1 MLETYVTNLKKS
13 YLKPFI
19 IFLMILIV
27 IFNSVMIYST
37 NIWNDIPIYLCIT
50 YAIWMLFNLIIFKQ
64 DSFDNI
70 KVSKASAI
78 RYLIIN
84 VISGYL
90 QPIAVASCYLIGI
103 VFTPWNG
110 MIYWL
115 NIIGAIL
122 LSVVAIFIFSIN
134 EFHIVVDKA
143 KTSLNLLAIL
153 IKLASLGWLAY
164 LAMTVPTTAEENSFI
179 WVSILFLLCI
189 DLLIVR
195 SFLNYALFTDELRNG
210 PPKMD
215 FHDNDEEFEEKG
227 ES

>member
-1 MLETYVTNLKKS
+1 MLETYATNLKKS

-19 IFLMILIV
+19 IFLIILI
-27 IFNSVMIYST
+27 ILFNSVMIYST
-37 NIWNDIPIYLCIT
+37 NIWNDIPIYLYIT
-50 YAIWMLFNLIIFKQ
+50 YAIWMVFNLIIFKQ

-70 KVSKASAI
+70 KVSKASVI

-103 VFTPWNG
+103 VFTPWSG
-110 MIYWL
+110 IIYWM
-115 NIIGAIL
+115 NIIGAVL
-122 LSVVAIFIFSIN
+122 LSVVAISIFSIN
-134 EFHIVVDKA
+134 EFHIVVDEA

-189 DLLIVR
+189 DLLILR
-195 SFLNYALFTDELRNG
+195 SFLNYALFMDELRNG
-210 PPKMD
+210 PYKM
-215 FHDNDEEFEEKG
+215 
-227 ES
+227 ESHQSNVQ

>member
-27 IFNSVMIYST
+27 IFNAVMIYST
-37 NIWNDIPIYLCIT
+37 NIWNDIPIYLYIT

-110 MIYWL
+110 IIYWM
-115 NIIGAIL
+115 NIIGAVL
-122 LSVVAIFIFSIN
+122 LSVLAIFIFSIN

-143 KTSLNLLAIL
+143 KTSLNMLAIL

-189 DLLIVR
+189 DLLIIR

-215 FHDNDEEFEEKG
+215 FDDNDEEFEEKG
-227 ES
+227 EC

>member
-1 MLETYVTNLKKS
+1 MLETYITNLKKS

-19 IFLMILIV
+19 IFLMILI
-27 IFNSVMIYST
+27 ILFNSLMVYFT
-37 NIWNDIPIYLCIT
+37 NIWNKIPIYLYIT
-50 YAIWMLFNLIIFKQ
+50 YAIWLLFNFIIFKQ
-64 DSFDNI
+64 DSFDNV
-70 KVSKASAI
+70 KVNKISAT
-78 RYLIIN
+78 RYLIVN
-84 VISGYL
+84 VISGYI

-110 MIYWL
+110 IIYWL
-115 NIIGAIL
+115 NIIGAVL

-134 EFHIVVDKA
+134 EFHIVVEKA

-153 IKLASLGWLAY
+153 IKLVSLGWLAY
-164 LAMTVPTTAEENSFI
+164 LAMTVPITAEENSFI

-189 DLLIVR
+189 DLLILR

-215 FHDNDEEFEEKG
+215 YKDNDEEFEEKG

>member
-1 MLETYVTNLKKS
+1 MLETYATNLKKS

-27 IFNSVMIYST
+27 LFNSVMIYST
-37 NIWNDIPIYLCIT
+37 NIWNDIPIYLYIT

-110 MIYWL
+110 IIYWM
-115 NIIGAIL
+115 NIIGAVL
-122 LSVVAIFIFSIN
+122 LSVVAISIFSLN
-134 EFHIVVDKA
+134 EFHLIVDKA

-164 LAMTVPTTAEENSFI
+164 LAITVPTTAEENSFI

-189 DLLIVR
+189 DLLVLR
-195 SFLNYALFTDELRNG
+195 SFFNYALVIRTLNG
-210 PPKMD
+210 D
-215 FHDNDEEFEEKG
+215 FEE
-227 ES
+227 SSDN

>member
-1 MLETYVTNLKKS
+1 MIETMIETYVTNLKKS

-37 NIWNDIPIYLCIT
+37 NIWNDIPNYLYIT
-50 YAIWMLFNLIIFKQ
+50 YAIWMIFNLIIFKQ

-78 RYLIIN
+78 RYLTIN

-103 VFTPWNG
+103 VFTPWSG
-110 MIYWL
+110 IIYWM
-115 NIIGAIL
+115 NIIGAVL
-122 LSVVAIFIFSIN
+122 LSVVAISIFSIN
-134 EFHIVVDKA
+134 EFHIVVDEA

-189 DLLIVR
+189 DLLILR
-195 SFLNYALFTDELRNG
+195 SFLNYALFMDELRNG
-210 PPKMD
+210 PYKM
-215 FHDNDEEFEEKG
+215 
-227 ES
+227 ESHQSNVQ

>member
-1 MLETYVTNLKKS
+1 
-13 YLKPFI
+13 
-19 IFLMILIV
+19 MILI
-27 IFNSVMIYST
+27 ILFNSLMIYFA
-37 NIWNDIPIYLCIT
+37 NIWNKIPIYLYIT
-50 YAIWMLFNLIIFKQ
+50 YAIWLLFNFIIFKQ
-64 DSFDNI
+64 DSFDNV
-70 KVSKASAI
+70 KVNKISAT
-78 RYLIIN
+78 RYLIVN
-84 VISGYL
+84 VISGYI

-110 MIYWL
+110 IIYWL
-115 NIIGAIL
+115 NIIGAVL

-134 EFHIVVDKA
+134 EFHIVVEKA

-153 IKLASLGWLAY
+153 IKLVSLGWLAY
-164 LAMTVPTTAEENSFI
+164 LAMTVPITAEENSFI

-189 DLLIVR
+189 DLLILR

-215 FHDNDEEFEEKG
+215 YKDNDEEFEEKG

>member
-227 ES
+227 EC

>member
-1 MLETYVTNLKKS
+1 MIETYVTNLKKS

-37 NIWNDIPIYLCIT
+37 NIWNDIPNYLYIT
-50 YAIWMLFNLIIFKQ
+50 YAIWMIFNLIIFKQ

-78 RYLIIN
+78 RYLTIN

-103 VFTPWNG
+103 VFTPWSG
-110 MIYWL
+110 IIYWM
-115 NIIGAIL
+115 NIIGAVL
-122 LSVVAIFIFSIN
+122 LSVVAISIFSIN
-134 EFHIVVDKA
+134 EFHIVVDEA

-189 DLLIVR
+189 DLLILR
-195 SFLNYALFTDELRNG
+195 SFLNYALFMDELRNG
-210 PPKMD
+210 PYKM
-215 FHDNDEEFEEKG
+215 
-227 ES
+227 ESHQSNVQ

>member
-1 MLETYVTNLKKS
+1 MLETYITNLKKS

-19 IFLMILIV
+19 IFLMILI
-27 IFNSVMIYST
+27 ILFNSLMIYFT
-37 NIWNDIPIYLCIT
+37 NIWNKIPIYLYIT
-50 YAIWMLFNLIIFKQ
+50 YAIWLLFNFIIFKQ
-64 DSFDNI
+64 DSFDNV
-70 KVSKASAI
+70 KVNKISAT
-78 RYLIIN
+78 RYLIVN
-84 VISGYL
+84 VISGYI

-110 MIYWL
+110 IIYWL
-115 NIIGAIL
+115 NIIGAVL

-134 EFHIVVDKA
+134 EFHIVVEKA

-153 IKLASLGWLAY
+153 IKLVSLGWLAY
-164 LAMTVPTTAEENSFI
+164 LAMTVPITAEENSFI

-189 DLLIVR
+189 DLLILR

-215 FHDNDEEFEEKG
+215 YKDNDEEFEEKG

>member
-1 MLETYVTNLKKS
+1 MIETMIETYVTNLNKS

-37 NIWNDIPIYLCIT
+37 NIWNDIPNYLYIT
-50 YAIWMLFNLIIFKQ
+50 YAIWMIFNLIIFKQ

-78 RYLIIN
+78 RYLTIN

-103 VFTPWNG
+103 VFTPWSG
-110 MIYWL
+110 IIYWM
-115 NIIGAIL
+115 NIIGAVL
-122 LSVVAIFIFSIN
+122 LSVVAISIFSIN
-134 EFHIVVDKA
+134 EFHIVVDEA

-189 DLLIVR
+189 DLLILR
-195 SFLNYALFTDELRNG
+195 SFLNYALFMDELRNG
-210 PPKMD
+210 PYKM
-215 FHDNDEEFEEKG
+215 
-227 ES
+227 ESHQSNVQ

>member
-1 MLETYVTNLKKS
+1 MLETYATNLKKS

-27 IFNSVMIYST
+27 LFNSVMIYST
-37 NIWNDIPIYLCIT
+37 NIWNDIPIYLYIT
-50 YAIWMLFNLIIFKQ
+50 YAIWMIFNLIIFKQ

-70 KVSKASAI
+70 KVSEASAI

-103 VFTPWNG
+103 VFTPWSG
-110 MIYWL
+110 IIYWM
-115 NIIGAIL
+115 NIIGAVL
-122 LSVVAIFIFSIN
+122 LSVVAISIFSIN

-143 KTSLNLLAIL
+143 KTSLNMLAIL

-189 DLLIVR
+189 DLLIIR
-195 SFLNYALFTDELRNG
+195 SFLNYALFMDELRNG
-210 PPKMD
+210 PYKM
-215 FHDNDEEFEEKG
+215 
-227 ES
+227 ESHQSNVQ

>member
-1 MLETYVTNLKKS
+1 
-13 YLKPFI
+13 
-19 IFLMILIV
+19 MILI
-27 IFNSVMIYST
+27 ILFNSLMIYFT
-37 NIWNDIPIYLCIT
+37 NIWNKIPIYLYIT
-50 YAIWMLFNLIIFKQ
+50 YAIWLLFNFIIFKQ
-64 DSFDNI
+64 DSFDNV
-70 KVSKASAI
+70 KVNKISAT
-78 RYLIIN
+78 RYLIVN
-84 VISGYL
+84 VISGYI

-110 MIYWL
+110 IIYWL
-115 NIIGAIL
+115 NIIGAVL

-134 EFHIVVDKA
+134 EFHIVVEKA

-153 IKLASLGWLAY
+153 IKLVSLGWLAY
-164 LAMTVPTTAEENSFI
+164 LAMTVPITAEENSFI

-189 DLLIVR
+189 DLLILR

-215 FHDNDEEFEEKG
+215 YKDNDEEFEEKG

>member
-1 MLETYVTNLKKS
+1 
-13 YLKPFI
+13 
-19 IFLMILIV
+19 
-27 IFNSVMIYST
+27 MIYST
-37 NIWNDIPIYLCIT
+37 NIWNDIPNYLYIT
-50 YAIWMLFNLIIFKQ
+50 YAIWMIFNLIIFKQ

-78 RYLIIN
+78 RYLTIN

-103 VFTPWNG
+103 VFTPWSG
-110 MIYWL
+110 IIYWM
-115 NIIGAIL
+115 NIIGAVL
-122 LSVVAIFIFSIN
+122 LSVVAISIFSIN
-134 EFHIVVDKA
+134 EFHIVVDEA

-189 DLLIVR
+189 DLLILR
-195 SFLNYALFTDELRNG
+195 SFLNYALFMDELRNG
-210 PPKMD
+210 PYKM
-215 FHDNDEEFEEKG
+215 
-227 ES
+227 ESHQSNVQ

>member
-1 MLETYVTNLKKS
+1 MLETYATNLKKS

-19 IFLMILIV
+19 IFLIILI
-27 IFNSVMIYST
+27 ILFNSVMIYST
-37 NIWNDIPIYLCIT
+37 NIWNDIPIYLYIT
-50 YAIWMLFNLIIFKQ
+50 YAIWMVFNLIIFKQ

-103 VFTPWNG
+103 VFTPWSG
-110 MIYWL
+110 IIYWM
-115 NIIGAIL
+115 NIIGAVL
-122 LSVVAIFIFSIN
+122 LSVVAISIFSIN
-134 EFHIVVDKA
+134 EFHIVVDEA

-189 DLLIVR
+189 DLLILR
-195 SFLNYALFTDELRNG
+195 SFLNYALFMDELRNG
-210 PPKMD
+210 PYKMES
-215 FHDNDEEFEEKG
+215 HQSNDY
-227 ES
+227 